1 MRTTTIYLLA
11 GLLCLSISLRAQHLV
26 VGTFN
31 LRFAN
36 PADSG
41 NLWQNRLP
49 AAAGLIRFHGFDILG
64 TQEGLRRQLDDLAK
78 ALPDYEWYGMG
89 RDDGKTK
96 GEHSAIFFKT
106 KRFELLDMGDFW
118 LSQTPA
124 EPSLGWDA
132 RCCKRICTWVYLKDR
147 QSGRKLWVFNAHY
160 DHEGQQARTESSKL
174 ILKRMKQMTHG
185 EPTLLLGDLN
195 GSRATECYNIIA
207 TSGVVED
214 TYNNSPV
221 RYDNN
226 PSFQAFGRQLQGSDV
241 IDHIF
246 CTSQLKV
253 LRWGILSDSYHGKYP
268 SDHFPVLAELE
279 L

>member
-1 MRTTTIYLLA
+1 MRATIQCLFA
-11 GLLCLSISLRAQHLV
+11 GLLFLSFNVAAQNAV

-31 LRFAN
+31 LRYDN

-41 NLWQNRLP
+41 NLWKDRMP
-49 AAAGLIRFHGFDILG
+49 VVAGLIAFHNFDILG
-64 TQEGLRRQLDDLAK
+64 TQEGLSNQLDDLAK
-78 ALPDYEWYGMG
+78 ALPEYEWYGKG
-89 RDDGKTK
+89 RDDGETK

-124 EPSLGWDA
+124 QPSLGWDA

-147 QSGRKLWVFNAHY
+147 NSGKKIWVFNAHY
-160 DHEGQQARTESSKL
+160 DHEGKLARTESSRL
-174 ILKRMKQMTHG
+174 ILKRMRDMTHG
-185 EPTLLLGDLN
+185 ERVVFMGDLN
-195 GSRATECYNIIA
+195 SSRSTDCYQIIA
-207 TSGVVED
+207 TSGIVED

-221 RYDNN
+221 RYDIN
-226 PSFQAFGRQLQGSDV
+226 PTFHAFGRQLQGSDV

-246 CTSQLKV
+246 CTKQFKV
-253 LRWGILSDSYHGKYP
+253 LRWGVLSDSYHGKYP